1 MRCRYVTMNVF
12 TGRIFSG
19 NPLAVVLDGASLSDT
34 QMQSIATEFG
44 YAETTF
50 ILPPRNP
57 GHTRQV
63 RIFTP
68 RIEVPFAGHPNIG
81 TAVALGND
89 LLSQGEAVGDDFIFE
104 EKAGPVPIRLFKFD
118 GKVVAAELTAP
129 QALTLGG
136 TMSRKDAAACLSLSE
151 SEVEEGRHPPR
162 QASIGLPF
170 VIVELKSRDAL
181 RRAKPD
187 FGAHE
192 RLLPPLG
199 TDAIFAYV
207 RGTDEG
213 SLHARMF
220 SPLDATYE
228 DPATGSACGATIAL
242 LASLHPSQNEV
253 LRWEIEQGVEM
264 GRPSE
269 ISGRTEKTAGKV
281 CAVHVGGHAVAVM
294 QGHITIPE

>member
-1 MRCRYVTMNVF
+1 MNVF

-19 NPLAVVLDGASLSDT
+19 NPLAVVLDGAFLSDT

-50 ILPPRNP
+50 ILPPRDP
-57 GHTRQV
+57 AHTRQV

-81 TAVALGND
+81 TAVALGNE
-89 LLSQGEAVGDDFIFE
+89 LLSRGEAVGDDFVFE
-104 EKAGPVPIRLFKFD
+104 EKAGPVPIRLFKS
-118 GKVVAAELTAP
+118 ELTAP
-129 QALTLGG
+129 QPLTLGG
-136 TMSRKDAAACLSLSE
+136 TMSTKDAAACLTVSE
-151 SEVEEGRHPPR
+151 REVDEGRHPPR

-181 RRAKPD
+181 RRSKPD

-207 RGTDEG
+207 RGEDEG
-213 SLHARMF
+213 RLHARMF

-242 LASLHPSQNEV
+242 LASLRPSQDEV
-253 LRWEIEQGVEM
+253 LRWTIEQGVEM

-281 CAVHVGGHAVAVM
+281 SAVHVGGYAVAVM
-294 QGHITIPE
+294 QGHLTIPE